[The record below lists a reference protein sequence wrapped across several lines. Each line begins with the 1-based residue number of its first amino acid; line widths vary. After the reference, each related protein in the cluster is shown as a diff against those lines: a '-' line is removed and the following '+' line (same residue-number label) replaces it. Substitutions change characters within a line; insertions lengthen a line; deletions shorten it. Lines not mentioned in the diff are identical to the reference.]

1 MKLPTFTAGSP
12 LLELGR
18 YPQPGDVVEVGV
30 EGLGTLANRHVRR

>member
-1 MKLPTFTAGSP
+1 VKLPTFTAGSP

-18 YPQPGDVVEVGV
+18 YPQPGDVVEV